1 MKRIIIFLLFVVIG
15 FYIFNVINSTT
26 NSSNNTSNNTSN
38 ISNNNSSNN
47 TSNISN
53 NNTSNSTERFAV
65 SYGINLDTINDKGA
79 LYSSRFKPNSGTN
92 FY

>member
-15 FYIFNVINSTT
+15 FYIFNVVNSTT

-38 ISNNNSSNN
+38 TPAI
-47 TSNISN
+47 
-53 NNTSNSTERFAV
+53 NSTERFAV